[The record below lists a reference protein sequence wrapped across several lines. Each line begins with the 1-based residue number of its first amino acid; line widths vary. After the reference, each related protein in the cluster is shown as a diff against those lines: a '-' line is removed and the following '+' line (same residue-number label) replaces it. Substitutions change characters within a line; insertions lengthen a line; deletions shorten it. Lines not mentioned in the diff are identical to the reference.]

1 MNYLSSRYEK
11 DRFVQEVHTD
21 YVVWEETGRADYR
34 YTATMTEVRARDE
47 LAVIIEN
54 GQIYSCVLEG
64 SLNARACHEII
75 AVLGQ
80 FCGEVITKCLCPYTK
95 CSCKVMKKIS

>member
-34 YTATMTEVRARDE
+34 YTATMTEVRARDK

-54 GQIYSCVLEG
+54 GQIYSCVLGFTECEG
-64 SLNARACHEII
+64 LPRDYRCFRSILW
-75 AVLGQ
+75 
-80 FCGEVITKCLCPYTK
+80 
-95 CSCKVMKKIS
+95 

>member
-1 MNYLSSRYEK
+1 MRSNSPINYLSSRYEK

-47 LAVIIEN
+47 LDVIIEN
-54 GQIYSCVLEG
+54 CQNYSCVLEG
-64 SLNARACHEII
+64 STECEGLPRGYRCFRSI
-75 AVLGQ
+75 LW
-80 FCGEVITKCLCPYTK
+80 
-95 CSCKVMKKIS
+95 